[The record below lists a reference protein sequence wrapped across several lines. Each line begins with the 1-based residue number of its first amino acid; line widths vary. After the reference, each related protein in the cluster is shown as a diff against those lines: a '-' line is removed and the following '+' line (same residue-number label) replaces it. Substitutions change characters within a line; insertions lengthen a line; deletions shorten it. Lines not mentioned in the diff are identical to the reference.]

1 MHGIKVSNDG
11 LVYVN
16 DRLNNRLQVFTLEG
30 TFKNEIFIE
39 RKTQLLGTSFNTAF
53 SPDREQRW
61 LYLADAGN
69 GRVHIFDRKSLA
81 EVGAFGR
88 IGRYAGQFI
97 FMHNLASD
105 SRGHLYVSEVGNG
118 RRVQKFVLQPR

>member
-1 MHGIKVSNDG
+1 M
-11 LVYVN
+11 
-16 DRLNNRLQVFTLEG
+16 
-30 TFKNEIFIE
+30 
-39 RKTQLLGTSFNTAF
+39 GTSFNTAF

-61 LYLADAGN
+61 LYVADAGN
-69 GRVHIFDRKSLA
+69 GRVHIFNRKSLA

-105 SRGHLYVSEVGNG
+105 SRGNLYVSEVATG
-118 RRVQKFVLQPR
+118 RRVQKFVQTR

>member
-1 MHGIKVSNDG
+1 MFARDG
-11 LVYVN
+11 RALPGMG
-16 DRLNNRLQVFTLEG
+16 QKHIGHLEHVLHHLTPCG
-30 TFKNEIFIE
+30 AC
-39 RKTQLLGTSFNTAF
+39 G
-53 SPDREQRW
+53 
-61 LYLADAGN
+61 GN